1 MKIHPTAIVDKNAKL
16 ADDIEVGPYAIIG
29 PNAEIAK
36 GAVIGSRVTIDG
48 YTAIGERTRIFTGA
62 VIGSMPQ
69 DLKYKGQKTFLK
81 IGKDNI
87 IREFVTMNP
96 GTEEGASTSVGDGNL
111 FMAYSH
117 VAHNCKVGNNCI
129 IANAGTLAGHV
140 TLEDNVVLG
149 GFAGMHQFTRV
160 GKMAIIGGCSK
171 VVQDIPPFST
181 CDGNPARV
189 YGLNLIGVRRAGM
202 SQKAQ
207 AELKKAFRILF
218 HSGLI
223 LKNSVERVKK
233 EVELME
239 EVKYLLDFLKCSER
253 GISRGSRENG

>member
-1 MKIHPTAIVDKNAKL
+1 MKIHPTAIVDKKAKL

-36 GAVIGSRVTIDG
+36 GAVIGSRVTIEG

-62 VIGSMPQ
+62 VIGSAPQ
-69 DLKYKGQKTFLK
+69 DLKYKGQKSFLK
-81 IGKDNI
+81 IGKNNT
-87 IREFVTMNP
+87 IREYVTMNS
-96 GTEEGASTSVGDGNL
+96 GTEEGTFTSVEDGNL

-117 VAHNCKVGNNCI
+117 VAHNCKVGNNCV

-140 TLEDNVVLG
+140 TLEDKVVLG
-149 GFAGMHQFTRV
+149 GFAGVHQFTRV

-181 CDGNPARV
+181 CDGNPARI

-207 AELKKAFRILF
+207 AELKKAFKILF
-218 HSGLI
+218 HSKLV
-223 LKNSVERVKK
+223 LKNGIEKVKK
-233 EVELME
+233 EIASIE
-239 EVKYLLDFLKCSER
+239 EVEYLLNFLKDSER
-253 GISRGSRENG
+253 GICRGGK